1 MMSIFHLNSCSPLKN
16 IDDLEHLI
24 RPTKTD
30 FDIIT
35 VSEYLKNKN
44 NNQE

>member
-1 MMSIFHLNSCSPLKN
+1 MMSIFHLSSCSPLKN
-16 IDDLEHLI
+16 IDNLKHLI
-24 RPTKTD
+24 QPSKID